1 MTLEET
7 HVQTAPQTIQQQ
19 FWLWAQALPLNLPR
33 CFHMQ
38 LKLQPTLVLTQHFS
52 KHQDF
57 GEPADS
63 TVPPSGI
70 L

>member
-1 MTLEET
+1 MILEEP
-7 HVQTAPQTIQQQ
+7 HVQAAPQTIQQQ
-19 FWLWAQALPLNLPR
+19 FGLWAQALPLNLPR

-38 LKLQPTLVLTQHFS
+38 LKLQTLVLIQHFS

-57 GEPADS
+57 GEPGDT
-63 TVPPSGI
+63 TVPPSEI